1 MTQRNFEISVAGWS
15 YHREIWSGRL
25 QSIDAFERVREDLG
39 LGAFELVNTLLEV
52 PTARYVDRLAAAS
65 ASHQVEVPLILCD
78 GEGDLGAADADDR
91 SRAIRNHTKWI
102 WVAADLGCRAIRV
115 NWGGVTQA
123 ELEGGIFD
131 DFIHRSVASLHELL
145 EISQRFEV
153 DIVVENHGGPS
164 SDPDL
169 LVRLMEAVDAPG
181 FGSLPDF
188 GNFPPD
194 TDRYAAVE
202 AMMPWAKAVSAKCY
216 DFADDGNETTI
227 DFERMLEICIDK
239 YHYRGFIG
247 IEYEGERL
255 SESAGTMACRDL
267 LRRLRG

>member
-1 MTQRNFEISVAGWS
+1 M
-15 YHREIWSGRL
+15 RE
-25 QSIDAFERVREDLG
+25 ELG

-65 ASHQVEVPLILCD
+65 ANHQVEVPLIMCD
-78 GEGDLGAADADDR
+78 GEGDLGAADADER
-91 SRAIRNHTKWI
+91 SWAIRHHTKWI
-102 WVAADLGCRAIRV
+102 WIAADLGCRAIRV
-115 NWGGVTQA
+115 NWGGVTEA
-123 ELEGGIFD
+123 ELEGNIFD
-131 DFIHRSVASLHELL
+131 DFIQRSVASVHELL
-145 EISQRFEV
+145 ETSQRFDV

-169 LVRLMEAVDAPG
+169 LVRLMKGVNASG

-194 TDRYAAVE
+194 TDRYAAIE

-216 DFADDGNETTI
+216 DFDDDGNESTI
-227 DFERMLEICIDK
+227 DFGRMLEICIDEH
-239 YHYRGFIG
+239 HYTGFVG

-255 SESAGTMACRDL
+255 GEREGTIACRDL

>member
-25 QSIDAFERVREDLG
+25 QSIDAFERVREELG

-78 GEGDLGAADADDR
+78 GEGDLGASDADDR

-102 WVAADLGCRAIRV
+102 WIAADLGCRAIRV
-115 NWGGVTQA
+115 NWKGVTQA

-216 DFADDGNETTI
+216 DFADDGKETTI